1 MMDGEFPLA
10 WEVRMISKSKPDVS
24 FSLVSSWLHHNL
36 SETLRALAPLGEGEF
51 NAVLKCDF
59 LSGRTAVLK
68 VAPKQNGAVMTYEQ
82 GMMASELDWY
92 DTICKKTKILT
103 PKIVSRS
110 IGEKG
115 DEFNYF
121 LMEYIGGKPLDH
133 PDWTKEDEQSI
144 KRQKVDAM
152 ASMHQIRGNGF
163 GYVQRALKA
172 NWYEAI
178 EQMISDLL
186 SDALRKGKVSK
197 RGERLLKIVRDAKPI
212 LEQVECRMVNFDL
225 WNSNWIATR
234 TNNGVELVLID
245 PERCFYGDFLGDFVA
260 FEFLKPLSKK
270 RETLDLYAKVG
281 GVPFELD
288 GPVQIR
294 YAILTGYLALIM
306 EIEKYYRYKPG
317 MAGWTRNVL
326 VSRLLYHQA
335 FTMIQSQT

>member
-1 MMDGEFPLA
+1 
-10 WEVRMISKSKPDVS
+10 MISKSKPDVS
-24 FSLVSSWLHHNL
+24 FSLASSWLHHDL
-36 SETLRALAPLGEGEF
+36 SETLLTLAPLGEGEY
-51 NAVLKCDF
+51 NAVLKCDC

-92 DTICKKTKILT
+92 DTIRDKTKILT

-110 IGEKG
+110 IGAKG
-115 DEFNYF
+115 DEFDYF
-121 LMEYIGGKPLDH
+121 LMDYIDGKPLDH
-133 PDWTKEDEQSI
+133 FDWTNEERQSI
-144 KRQKVDAM
+144 HRQKVSAM
-152 ASMHQIRGNGF
+152 AAIHQVRGNGF
-163 GYVQRALKA
+163 GYVQRGWKA
-172 NWYEAI
+172 TWYDAI

-225 WNSNWIATR
+225 WDSNWIATR
-234 TNNGVELVLID
+234 TDNGVDLVLID

-270 RETLDLYAKVG
+270 RETLELYAQVG
-281 GVPFELD
+281 GVPFEHD

-335 FTMIQSQT
+335 FALIKSLS